1 MKSREWKYSRSQRR
15 VFCSDSEAILSLY
28 YDQESRTL
36 EVQYLKTDGFLYLYQ
51 GVSKKVFIDCVQD
64 VSVGGF
70 INEVIKP
77 HYAVVR
83 TILL

>member
-1 MKSREWKYSRSQRR
+1 MKSREWKYDRSQRR
-15 VFCSDSEAILSLY
+15 VLCDSDAILSLY
-28 YDQESRTL
+28 YDQENKTL
-36 EVQYLKTDGFLYLYQ
+36 EVQYHRGPAFLYLYQ

-70 INEVIKP
+70 INEVIRP

-83 TILL
+83 MGLL